1 MKRRTTYNKYNKNN
15 EEAPAPVR
23 TEKGDHARKL
33 LARTFALSG
42 MLQAMS
48 DGYDYHTCAN
58 IKEDESK

>member
-1 MKRRTTYNKYNKNN
+1 MKRRKYNKYNKNN
-15 EEAPAPVR
+15 EEASAPVR

-42 MLQAMS
+42 MLQTMS

-58 IKEDESK
+58 KKEENE